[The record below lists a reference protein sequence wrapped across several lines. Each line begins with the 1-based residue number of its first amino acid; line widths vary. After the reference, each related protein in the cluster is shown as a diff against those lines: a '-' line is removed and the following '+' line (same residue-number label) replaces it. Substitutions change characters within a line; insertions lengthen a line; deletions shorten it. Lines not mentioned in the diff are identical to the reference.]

1 MPTNDFM
8 FLFFYAADRRHERVP
23 RFRVI
28 VGECREGS
36 RNRGIFYQL
45 FRAGDVSSQSKDLL
59 SLLLTQGFSNC
70 SVLDAMFAELVGK
83 IAPRHSETARDFRLR
98 AVGYFERALNHR
110 FFERGQKVA
119 QIVRLGNHLG

>member
-1 MPTNDFM
+1 MPIDDFM
-8 FLFFYAADRRHERVP
+8 FLFLYAADRRHERVP

-28 VGECREGS
+28 IGESRGEVGTG
-36 RNRGIFYQL
+36 GYIYQL
-45 FRAGDVSSQSKDLL
+45 FRAGDISPQSKDLL
-59 SLLLTQGFSNC
+59 LLLLMQGFSTG
-70 SVLDAMFAELVGK
+70 SVLDAMFAEFVGK
-83 IAPRHSETARDFRLR
+83 IAPRHSKTARDFRLR